1 LFTDAGVLGSL
12 SAACTTQA
20 GQDVYLLARD
30 DHLVDLRQNGIR
42 LQNMLTGQQENV
54 KIKIDDNEFHPG
66 EI

>member
-1 LFTDAGVLGSL
+1 M
-12 SAACTTQA
+12 TQA

-54 KIKIDDNEFHPG
+54 KIKIDDNEFRPG